1 MAAAPAGVGLATR
14 SKGEPTKL
22 AYPKTKNKQWLKL
35 SLYATVHY
43 EKHLVYIY

>member
-22 AYPKTKNKQWLKL
+22 AYQKTKNKQWLRL
-35 SLYATVHY
+35 SLYATVQHK
-43 EKHLVYIY
+43 KHLV